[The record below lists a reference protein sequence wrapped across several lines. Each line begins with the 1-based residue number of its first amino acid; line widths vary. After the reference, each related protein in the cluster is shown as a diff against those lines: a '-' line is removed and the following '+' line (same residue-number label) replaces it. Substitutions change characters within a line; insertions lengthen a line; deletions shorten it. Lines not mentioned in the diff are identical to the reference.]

1 MSWVTVLVNGL
12 ESLHSSPSL
21 VQTPYGLQQSLSCSL
36 IPPPHCSQNILTKR
50 QGVCILH
57 VHLERVTA
65 WHAQTSLY
73 SLAFEPEIFEVS
85 SFVAVS
91 YCWLTDDPE
100 SQWLK
105 TTAIY
110 LTLSILYLGS
120 WGWALLASS
129 LGFNWS
135 CSWVCGQLEV
145 NLLILAGL
153 STYLGPSTSLPLFF
167 HS

>member
-1 MSWVTVLVNGL
+1 MVWNLSILPHLWSKHHMVYS
-12 ESLHSSPSL
+12 SLCLALWFH
-21 VQTPYGLQQSLSCSL
+21 
-36 IPPPHCSQNILTKR
+36 PPHCSQNILTKR
-50 QGVCILH
+50 QGVCILR

-110 LTLSILYLGS
+110 LTLSILYFGS

-135 CSWVCGQLEV
+135 CSWVCSQLEV
-145 NLLILAGL
+145 SFADLGWAVHISGAIHLSSTFLSFLIR
-153 STYLGPSTSLPLFF
+153 PI
-167 HS
+167 